1 MEILK
6 DLFDEKI
13 IEIISLFM
21 ENPEKQYS
29 LTQVSNS
36 TKVNVATTFR
46 ILNKLV
52 AKEFLKTT
60 VIGKIKVYQL
70 EKSKKTLELIQILKG
85 GKEEPLQEFIKQ
97 ISPHPRIKKIILESR
112 ESNNAKILIIGDF
125 LPTEKINRL
134 CEEIKNKYNFRI
146 SFVEI
151 SENQYIKLREFKNYE
166 LDKKIIWEKKP
177 LQA

>member
-13 IEIISLFM
+13 IEIISLFI

-29 LTQVSNS
+29 LTQVSNL
-36 TKVNVATTFR
+36 TKINVTTTFR

-70 EKSKKTLELIQILKG
+70 EKSKKTLELIHILKG

-97 ISPHPRIKKIILESR
+97 ISPHPRVKKIILESKDNY
-112 ESNNAKILIIGDF
+112 SAKILIIGDF
-125 LPTEKINRL
+125 LPTEKINRI
-134 CEEIKNKYNFRI
+134 CEEIKNKYNFKI
-146 SFVEI
+146 NFVEI
-151 SENQYIKLREFKNYE
+151 SENQYAKLRDFKNYE
-166 LDKKIIWEKKP
+166 LEKKIIWERKP